1 MQNDGLDPDRT
12 TMGIPTPGGRR
23 GGAQA
28 SAPTPQGPRPNAQE
42 ATALIQSGSGLNPL
56 VRAANPLL
64 ALIVP
69 LRYMV
74 SHSNQEDLRVQLT
87 NAIKLF
93 ESEARAAQ
101 VDTDAISAA
110 RYALCTFLDETISST
125 PWGGNNV
132 WSSRSLL
139 VTFHNETHGGEK
151 FFVIM
156 QRLVQDPRKNLYALE
171 LLYLCLALGMEGRY
185 RVIDN
190 GRDQLA
196 SVRERLQLMIR
207 KERGEY
213 ENDLSVRWRGT
224 AAQAKSIIRVIPIW
238 VMVAVVVTLLVIWQ
252 VSYNFFLSRASDPV
266 FSGLGRLKVDKVVIL
281 PTPVAPPKPI
291 MRVARFL
298 EEDIKA
304 GRVDVKET
312 ADRSIITIRGDGFFP
327 SGSAQ
332 VEPVFAPL
340 MQRIGEALKTVNGKV
355 QVIGHTD
362 DQRPGFGARFP
373 SNYELSKARATS
385 VQQML
390 AARTAQP
397 ERYTVEGHADTEPL
411 VENSSAANRARNRRV
426 DIIVMAAVNN

>member
-1 MQNDGLDPDRT
+1 MQNDGVDPDRT
-12 TMGIPTPGGRR
+12 MMGIPTPGGRR

-28 SAPTPQGPRPNAQE
+28 AQSPGPRPNAQE
-42 ATALIQSGSGLNPL
+42 ATALIHSGSGLNPL

-74 SHSNQEDLRVQLT
+74 SHANLEELRAQLT
-87 NAIKLF
+87 NAIKVF
-93 ESEARAAQ
+93 EAEARAGQ
-101 VDTDAISAA
+101 VDTDAIAAA

-139 VTFHNETHGGEK
+139 VSFHNEAFGGEK
-151 FFVIM
+151 FFLIM
-156 QRLVQDPRKNLYALE
+156 QRLAQDPRKNLYTLE

-185 RVIDN
+185 RVVDN
-190 GRDQLA
+190 GRSQLE
-196 SVRERLQLMIR
+196 SLRERLQLMIR

-213 ENDLSVRWRGT
+213 ESDLSVRWRGT

-238 VMVAVVVTLLVIWQ
+238 VMVAVVLTLLVIWQ
-252 VSYNFFLSRASDPV
+252 VSYNFFLSRGSDPV
-266 FSGLGRLKVDKVVIL
+266 FSGLGRLKVDKAVIL
-281 PTPVAPPKPI
+281 PTPPAPPKPI

-312 ADRSIITIRGDGFFP
+312 ADRSIVTIRGDGVFS

-332 VEPVFAPL
+332 VEPAFALL
-340 MQRIGEALKTVNGKV
+340 MERIGEALKTVNGKV

-362 DQRPGFGARFP
+362 DLRPGFGARFP

-397 ERYTVEGHADTEPL
+397 ERYTVEGHADNEPL
-411 VENSSAANRARNRRV
+411 VKNDSAVNRARNRRV
-426 DIIVMAAVNN
+426 DIIVMATVNN